1 MSSFDPISIFR
12 DITLGDLQSPC
23 GNLPH
28 LNWKIRFEPSLVLR
42 CIFFHPNIYNPSCW
56 VVFAVRSG
64 ISAVRSSSLHMPL
77 TTKRARELFLLPFQS
92 CERCPGKSSHISPW
106 VQMVARPKYAL
117 QRHTDILKK
126 KNIEKEETA
135 LWLEKSHFS
144 YFHSHKHPTCVVH
157 GVWEKVWSLRA
168 QAESSYRVT
177 VAVHVVDQLVLPQVP
192 HLHNTNTQLLTAGCT
207 KGRTA

>member
-1 MSSFDPISIFR
+1 MLCNRGLTTSVNAASRTAAASHLRTKLQAASVHRMGGRLLFQGKSICETAANSWSKTLWGGKHNRFLSLELMSSFDPISIFR

-56 VVFAVRSG
+56 VVSAVRSG

-135 LWLEKSHFS
+135 L
-144 YFHSHKHPTCVVH
+144 
-157 GVWEKVWSLRA
+157 
-168 QAESSYRVT
+168 
-177 VAVHVVDQLVLPQVP
+177 
-192 HLHNTNTQLLTAGCT
+192 
-207 KGRTA
+207 